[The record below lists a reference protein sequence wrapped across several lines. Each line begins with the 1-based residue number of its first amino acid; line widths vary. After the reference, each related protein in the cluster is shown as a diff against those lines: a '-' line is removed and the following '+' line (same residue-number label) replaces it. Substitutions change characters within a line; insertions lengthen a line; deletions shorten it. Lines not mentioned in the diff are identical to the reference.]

1 MVQVENIERKRAIST
16 MKFTSMSPMTTSGDK
31 KFYAT
36 KRAANH
42 DLQKI
47 KGIVLFELQGHNVL
61 TMTHLG

>member
-31 KFYAT
+31 KFWAT

-42 DLQKI
+42 DL
-47 KGIVLFELQGHNVL
+47 
-61 TMTHLG
+61 